1 LIEYGNAHDIG
12 YDLINISNI
21 VNDSDEYDHNLSDQ
35 VDLAHY
41 QTALKLS
48 ERAYQ
53 AFKNLSRQTMSLTG
67 NDPSVLTKL
76 EDNLADPMV
85 VLRPRSNGRCAS

>member
-1 LIEYGNAHDIG
+1 M
-12 YDLINISNI
+12 SNI
-21 VNDSDEYDHNLSDQ
+21 VNDSNEYHHNLSSQ

-53 AFKNLSRQTMSLTG
+53 AFKNLSRHPMSLTG
-67 NDPSVLTKL
+67 DNPSVLTKL
-76 EDNLADPMV
+76 EDSPVDLTTM
-85 VLRPRSNGRCAS
+85 LRDDAPPKI